1 MKKLLLGITLI
12 VSLQSFAQTDKEAL
26 KSEAHNSDS
35 NIKAVKDTVITISV
49 QEQFL

>member
-35 NIKAVKDTVITISV
+35 NIKAVKDAVITISV

>member
-1 MKKLLLGITLI
+1 MKKLLLGITLV

-26 KSEAHNSDS
+26 KTEAHNSDS
-35 NIKAVKDTVITISV
+35 NMKAVTNTVIPISV